1 MDREYGGRL
10 RGVQSIELRGPIVCV
25 SRTSRADHD
34 KRNHQNQRNQTPRVC
49 LNRVIP
55 VKTLFLAPPSFD
67 GFDGGAGSRYQ
78 ARREIT
84 SYWYPTW
91 LAQPAALT
99 PGSRLLDCPPHNIRQ
114 DECLRIANEFDQI
127 IIHTSTP
134 SLRNDCKVAEAIKAR
149 RPESRIGFV
158 GAHAAVLPAETL
170 KASPAIDWV
179 GRKEFDYTCKE
190 VAERRPLETIAGLSF
205 RAKDGKI
212 IHNRERELIQNMDSL
227 PWVADIYKR
236 DLEIEKYF
244 IGYLLHPYVS
254 LYTGRGC
261 PAQCS
266 FCLWPQTI
274 GGHKY
279 RVRSAQ
285 NVADEMAYMKKL
297 FPRVKEFF
305 FDDDTFTA
313 NLPRARE
320 IARKLGP
327 LGLTWSCNSR
337 ANLDDDTIRFFKD
350 SGLRLFLVGYE
361 SGNEDILTRIKK
373 GVTMDEMRRFT
384 KACHQAGVVIHG
396 TFILGLPVESRESIE
411 NTIRFA
417 QELDVFSIQ
426 VSLAAP
432 YPGTE
437 LFEQARLNG
446 WFVKMDKTDL
456 VEEDGFQQSALEY
469 PGLSNEEIFEGVERF
484 YHRYYMRPKP
494 ILRVIR
500 TMLEDK
506 EVCVRRLRE
515 GYEFFKSMAQR
526 RSDLEAAKGL
536 NRR

>member
-1 MDREYGGRL
+1 M
-10 RGVQSIELRGPIVCV
+10 
-25 SRTSRADHD
+25 SRTLYLS
-34 KRNHQNQRNQTPRVC
+34 
-49 LNRVIP
+49 
-55 VKTLFLAPPSFD
+55 PPGYE

-78 ARREIT
+78 ARREVT
-84 SYWYPTW
+84 SFWYPTW

-99 PGSRLLDCPPHNIRQ
+99 PGSRLLDCPPHHIALP
-114 DECLRIANEFDQI
+114 ECLRIAKDFDHVI
-127 IIHTSTP
+127 INTSTP
-134 SLRNDCKVAEAIKAR
+134 SFRNDCQVAEAIKAQK
-149 RPESRIGFV
+149 PDARIGFV
-158 GAHAAVLPAETL
+158 GAHTMVLPMETL

-179 GRKEFDYTCKE
+179 GRKEFDFTCKE
-190 VAERRPLETIAGLSF
+190 VAEDRDLATIAGLSY
-205 RAKDGKI
+205 RDKDGKI
-212 IHNRERELIQNMDSL
+212 RHNPEREMVQDMDTL
-227 PWVADIYKR
+227 PWVADVYRR
-236 DLEIEKYF
+236 DLKIENYF
-244 IGYLLHPYVS
+244 IGYLLHPYIS

-261 PAQCS
+261 PAQCT

-285 NVADEMAYMKKL
+285 NVADEMAYLKKL
-297 FPRVKEFF
+297 FPQVKEFF

-320 IARKLGP
+320 IAKKLGP

-337 ANLDDDTIRFFKD
+337 ANLDYDTVKSFKD
-350 SGLRLFLVGYE
+350 NGLRLFLVGYE
-361 SGNEDILTRIKK
+361 SGNDDILARIKK

-396 TFILGLPVESRESIE
+396 TFILGLPVETRQSIE

-417 QELDVFSIQ
+417 QELDVFSLQ

-437 LFEQARLNG
+437 LYEMAKQNG
-446 WFVKMDKTDL
+446 WFVKQDKTDL
-456 VEEDGFQQSALEY
+456 VENDGFQQSTLEY
-469 PGLSNEEIFEGVERF
+469 PELTKEEIFESVDRF
-484 YHRYYMRPKP
+484 YRTYYLRPKP
-494 ILRVIR
+494 ILRIIK

-506 EVCVRRLRE
+506 DVLVRRCRE

-526 RSDLEAAKGL
+526 RDDLAAA
-536 NRR
+536 RAAA